1 MKPYE
6 QIDRHETPAGQ
17 VLKFMHH
24 DGDYFILI
32 DEEELMA
39 TRAVHSESELAR
51 LTCSDLKMP
60 EPRVLIGGLG
70 LGFTMK
76 AALDVL
82 PASAEVVVAEKFEC
96 VVRWN
101 HEHVPKLQGD
111 ALRDP
116 RLVIAQGD
124 VWDSLSGP
132 NAAFDVIMLDVD
144 NGPNA
149 TCFDVNARLY
159 SRRGLARLQG
169 ALRPGGLLAIW
180 ATDPD
185 KPFERRLRQSG
196 FEAKTEMVRSRG
208 ERGARHYLFMARMRS
223 GGDAKAAEPRL
234 RKARRPK
241 GGAGRRR

>member
-1 MKPYE
+1 MKPFE
-6 QIDRHETPAGQ
+6 EIDRHVTPAGQ

-51 LTCSDLKMP
+51 LTCSNLEMAT
-60 EPRVLIGGLG
+60 PRVLIGGLG

-82 PASAEVVVAEKFEC
+82 PASAQVVVAEVFEC

-101 HEHVPKLQGD
+101 HEHVPTLQGN

-116 RLVIAQGD
+116 RLLIAESD
-124 VWDSLSGP
+124 VWDVMASSDAG
-132 NAAFDVIMLDVD
+132 FDVIMLDVD

-149 TCFDVNARLY
+149 TCFDANKRLY
-159 SRRGLARLQG
+159 SRRGLRRIQKSLN
-169 ALRPGGLLAIW
+169 PGGLLAIW

-185 KPFERRLRQSG
+185 RPFEKRLRQEG
-196 FEAKTEMVRSRG
+196 FSAHTEMVRSRG
-208 ERGARHYLFMARMRS
+208 ARGARHYLFMARVPS
-223 GGDAKAAEPRL
+223 QHGED
-234 RKARRPK
+234 RPK
-241 GGAGRRR
+241 GPTARKRPKSKRGRR